1 MRKRLYCAFNFTLC
15 YRLLKINIV
24 SKKLTKEELEK
35 KRKYHEKRAEYYDKK
50 IQEEEAKKRRIGFRF
65 YD

>member
-1 MRKRLYCAFNFTLC
+1 MPILAIIFTNC
-15 YRLLKINIV
+15 YRLLKINVV

-35 KRKYHEKRAEYYDKK
+35 KRKYHEKRAEYYGNK